1 MKTKKA
7 RSFRTKLWLFFTLF
21 AAFIL
26 LVLWLLQ
33 TVFLQQFYDLMIVRN
48 TRKIAKQ
55 VVESLNTG
63 EDVDLDKIALENSL
77 AIYICT
83 EYGTPMYMADEHSS
97 KKSLRVPVRRE
108 DGNIDFIP
116 ADEAGDDYQWP
127 AGVTVNYYYPLD
139 GKAEKIR
146 DALMESKTGQAEIKA
161 KGYYAYGSKFKAY
174 PLDPNSKLE
183 DNILVL
189 ANIKPIGS
197 SVTVIRTLLIWV
209 TILSLILAFILSWF
223 LARRFS
229 TPVKCLSEK
238 AKKLGDP
245 DYSAEYP
252 KGFSGELDE
261 LSDTLDRTNEKLIAA
276 RNYQNELLANV
287 SHDLRTPITMIKG
300 YAEMINDISFEDRE
314 QCKEDMQVIVKESD
328 RLTALVNEI
337 LAYSELQS
345 EDKIDCSTI
354 VDLSELTNSVVN
366 NFSILGKAEGISVS
380 SDLSENVFVAGSRSH
395 LERMLFNLLE
405 NAARHVGDDKAV
417 LVSLTNCG
425 TTAKLSVADH
435 GAGIPAEELAHIWNR
450 YYTARQRD
458 GKGVSGLGLAIVK
471 QIATLHGG
479 RCDVTSEPGKGS
491 TFSVELTS
499 VTPDVPA

>member
-1 MKTKKA
+1 MKTKKT
-7 RSFRTKLWLFFTLF
+7 RSFRTKLWLYFTLF
-21 AAFIL
+21 AVFIL
-26 LVLWLLQ
+26 AMLWLLQ

-55 VVESLNTG
+55 MVEDFNKG
-63 EDVDLDKIALENSL
+63 ENVDIDRIALENSL
-77 AIYICT
+77 EIILCD
-83 EYGTPMYMADEHSS
+83 EFGNPWFGTNEHGGSI
-97 KKSLRVPVRRE
+97 RTVPVRRE
-108 DGNIDFIP
+108 NGKLEFIP
-116 ADEAGDDYQWP
+116 VEEAGDDYEWP
-127 AGVTVNYYYPLD
+127 AGVTVHYGYELN
-139 GKAEKIR
+139 GKSERIR
-146 DALMESKTGQAEIKA
+146 NAVMESKTGQAEIKA
-161 KGYYAYGSKFKAY
+161 KGYYAYGQKYKMY
-174 PLDPNSKLE
+174 PLDPNSE
-183 DNILVL
+183 AECSVLVL

-209 TILSLILAFILSWF
+209 TVLSLILAFILSWF

-229 TPVKCLSEK
+229 APVKCLSEK
-238 AKKLGDP
+238 ARKLGDA

-261 LSDTLDRTNEKLIAA
+261 LSDTLDRTNEKLIVA

-314 QCKEDMQVIVKESD
+314 QCREDMQVIVKESD

-345 EDKIDCSTI
+345 EDKIDCSTV

-366 NFSILGKAEGISVS
+366 NFSVLGKAEGISVS
-380 SDLSENVFVAGSRSH
+380 SDLSENIFVAGSRSH

-405 NAARHVGDDKAV
+405 NAARHAGDDKAV
-417 LVSLTNCG
+417 LVSLTSDG
-425 TTAKLSVADH
+425 TTAKLTVTDH
-435 GAGIPAEELAHIWNR
+435 GEGIPAEELEHIWDR
-450 YYTARQRD
+450 YYTARQRE

-479 RCDVTSEPGKGS
+479 KCDVTSEPGKGS
-491 TFSVELTS
+491 TFSVELTA
-499 VTPDVPA
+499 VTPDVPV

>member
-55 VVESLNTG
+55 VVESLNKG

-189 ANIKPIGS
+189 ANINICSKQDFSFFFYHHGLHCS
-197 SVTVIRTLLIWV
+197 FVIIVPALNGW
-209 TILSLILAFILSWF
+209 SCS
-223 LARRFS
+223 
-229 TPVKCLSEK
+229 
-238 AKKLGDP
+238 
-245 DYSAEYP
+245 
-252 KGFSGELDE
+252 
-261 LSDTLDRTNEKLIAA
+261 
-276 RNYQNELLANV
+276 
-287 SHDLRTPITMIKG
+287 PIT
-300 YAEMINDISFEDRE
+300 SFITSSTWSPV
-314 QCKEDMQVIVKESD
+314 QW
-328 RLTALVNEI
+328 LV
-337 LAYSELQS
+337 
-345 EDKIDCSTI
+345 
-354 VDLSELTNSVVN
+354 
-366 NFSILGKAEGISVS
+366 
-380 SDLSENVFVAGSRSH
+380 
-395 LERMLFNLLE
+395 
-405 NAARHVGDDKAV
+405 
-417 LVSLTNCG
+417 
-425 TTAKLSVADH
+425 
-435 GAGIPAEELAHIWNR
+435 
-450 YYTARQRD
+450 
-458 GKGVSGLGLAIVK
+458 
-471 QIATLHGG
+471 
-479 RCDVTSEPGKGS
+479 
-491 TFSVELTS
+491 
-499 VTPDVPA
+499 